1 MKKLYKL
8 NSKPTLREPNLL
20 AAWPG
25 ISGVAS
31 IVASYLL
38 RKLPFKDLAEINDP
52 YFFDPI
58 GILVKNGIVESP
70 QFPKGRFY
78 YYKNKEEK
86 PDLIIFTGDDQ
97 PQNKTHE
104 LAHTIIDLAERF
116 NVKTI
121 YTSAAALTR
130 IHHSEHPKVWAAA
143 TSEKVSEDISKY
155 GVTVGENLQIS
166 GLNGLLLGVAKERNQ
181 EGLCLLGEVPTYFSR
196 MPNPIAALSI
206 VKTLAKM
213 LEIEV
218 DTFEL
223 AQQASE
229 VKEKMKQMASEAM
242 EEYIDY
248 FTEPIWEKDDEGNY
262 GNDQ

>member
-8 NSKPTLREPNLL
+8 SSNPTLNEPNLL

-25 ISGVAS
+25 ISNVAS

-38 RKLPFKDLAEINDP
+38 RKLPFKDLAETNDA

-58 GILVKNGIVESP
+58 GVLVRNGIVEDP

-78 YYKNKEEK
+78 YYKNKEGK
-86 PDLIIFTGDDQ
+86 SDLIIFTGEDQ
-97 PQNKTHE
+97 PQNKTYE
-104 LAHTIIDLAERF
+104 LAHTVIDLAERF
-116 NVKTI
+116 SVKRI

-143 TSEKVSEDISKY
+143 TGENASESISEY

-166 GLNGLLLGVAKERNQ
+166 GLNGLLLGVAKERGQ
-181 EGLCLLGEVPTYFSR
+181 EGICLLGEVPTYFSR

-206 VKTLAKM
+206 IQVLSKM
-213 LEIEV
+213 LDIKV
-218 DTFEL
+218 DTYEL

-262 GNDQ
+262 GNEQ